1 MSFVASSFG
10 SVVDGDGVVISE
22 CVFVAL
28 VWFGVFVVL
37 IVVLISVVL
46 ISVVIVVFVFVGGVG
61 VRVVRGRSVVL
72 LF

>member
-37 IVVLISVVL
+37 IVVLISVV
-46 ISVVIVVFVFVGGVG
+46 VVVFVFVGGVG